1 MSQIIAIAS
10 GKGGVGKTLV
20 TASLAVTLA
29 RRGCTVLA
37 ADADM
42 GLRNLD
48 LLFGVQDEVLY
59 DAVDIMKRRCSAAEA
74 VIPLSPYL
82 DFLAASQK
90 HTWEKVYAP
99 GFQYTLDTLSRTYD
113 YILIDCPPGRGNAY
127 KDAVAIADM
136 VFFVVEPT
144 WSSLR
149 DTGRVMQFCNKHK
162 QFNYAVVFNNFY
174 ASRPGYVSPD
184 EAVAALN
191 AEHVADLLPHDD
203 LVHAAGQDGEIMHVS
218 GANPFFQSLSLM
230 CDALLEERPFAWDEA
245 IALLPSAGT
254 AAVEADE
261 SVSKTDE
268 PALTLP
274 AAAIEELRQAAASLS
289 PDMTGPS
296 PVEEDKTEPELE
308 VADVQAGS
316 QAVLSLA
323 PRLSVR
329 QRRDQSRAWR
339 SYRR

>member
-20 TASLAVTLA
+20 RASLAVTLA
-29 RRGCTVLA
+29 RRGYTVLA

-74 VIPLSPYL
+74 VIPLSPHL

-90 HTWEKVYAP
+90 HTWEKVDAP

-184 EAVAALN
+184 DAAATLN
-191 AEHVADLLPHDD
+191 AEHVAGLLPHDD
-203 LVHAAGQDGEIMHVS
+203 LIHAAGQDGEIMHVS
-218 GANPFFQSLSLM
+218 GVNPFFQALSLM
-230 CDALLEERPFAWDEA
+230 CDALIEGKPFAWDEA
-245 IALLPSAGT
+245 MTLLPSAGT
-254 AAVEADE
+254 AAMDADE

-274 AAAIEELRQAAASLS
+274 AAAIEELRQAAAILS
-289 PDMTGPS
+289 PES
-296 PVEEDKTEPELE
+296 KTTAEIE
-308 VADVQAGS
+308 VANAQAEP
-316 QAVLSLA
+316 QAALPLV